1 MIWLGILAI
10 GILASEQAA
19 YGLLYL
25 KPVVRAFSSLGLWE
39 LWDFLAGEVVDDD
52 GEPVYTHGPALATL
66 FLCTCYTTAW
76 LAGDYVRMTI
86 MVAIGTGLAVRRW
99 YGVWMLMRQYN
110 RAAEGDPAARAWLES
125 RGIWLADED

>member
-1 MIWLGILAI
+1 MIWMAILAI
-10 GILASEQAA
+10 GLLASEQAA
-19 YGLLYL
+19 YGLLYSR
-25 KPVVRAFSSLGLWE
+25 PVIRVCYELGLWE

-76 LAGDYVRMTI
+76 LAGDYVRMTV

-110 RAAEGDPAARAWLES
+110 KAAEGDPSARAWLKS
-125 RGIWLADED
+125 RGIHLLDED